1 MSEDQD
7 NENQDDEDHDDE
19 NLDIEKQ
26 DKDDQSFAELF
37 ESYSSGMKDDLKIG
51 ERIKGKIISIGND
64 SVFMDT
70 GTKID
75 GTVDRIELLD
85 GDGNMPYKEG
95 DEIELYVVAIDDHE
109 VRLSKAISGVGGL
122 ELLKNAFENTIP
134 VEGKISA
141 TCKGGFHVEM
151 LQRRAFCPISQIDV
165 NYTETPED
173 YVGQTFQFLITQFG
187 EGGRNIIVSRRKLLA
202 KAIEKEKEAFFSTL
216 KAGDIFN
223 GRVTRI
229 MPYGAF
235 VELISGVEGM
245 VHISELSWSRAEKA
259 EEIVSADDTVTVKV
273 ISVADGEKKNQKKIS
288 LSMKQIDTNPWDKA
302 ADNFHPGDKV
312 SGKVT
317 RCMAFGVFVEIAP
330 GIEGLVHISE
340 MSYLKRVI
348 NPADVVKAGETVS
361 VVIKEVDAKARRI
374 SLSIRDALGD
384 PWLEVAE
391 KFSVGQVI
399 IGTVEKKEK
408 FGYFITL
415 APGITGLLPKS
426 KFSGAEKPGLIEQLK
441 AGDPVAVTLEEIHSS
456 DRKITLAPGDAKEEG
471 AWKNFAET
479 ANRAPV
485 SDLAEK
491 LRLAM
496 ESKKRK

>member
-1 MSEDQD
+1 MSENKD
-7 NENQDDEDHDDE
+7 NENQDNE
-19 NLDIEKQ
+19 
-26 DKDDQSFAELF
+26 DQSFAELF
-37 ESYSSGMKDDLKIG
+37 ESYSSGMKDDLQIG
-51 ERIKGKIISIGND
+51 DRIKGKIISIGKD

-70 GTKID
+70 GTKVD
-75 GTVDRIELLD
+75 GSVDRMELLD
-85 GDGNMPYKEG
+85 GDGKMPFIEG

-109 VRLSKAISGVGGL
+109 VRLSKAISGIGGI
-122 ELLKNAFENTIP
+122 ELLKDAFENAIP

-173 YVGQTFQFLITQFG
+173 YVGQTCQFLITQFE
-187 EGGRNIIVSRRKLLA
+187 EGGRNIIISRRKLLA

-216 KAGDIFN
+216 KAGDLFK
-223 GRVTRI
+223 GRVTRL

-235 VELISGVEGM
+235 VELIPGVEGM

-259 EEIVSADDTVTVKV
+259 EEIVSAGDMVMVKV
-273 ISVADGEKKNQKKIS
+273 IAVADGEKKNQKKIS
-288 LSMKQIDTNPWDKA
+288 LSMKQVDTDPWDKA
-302 ADNFHPGDKV
+302 TENFHPGTKV

-317 RCMAFGVFVEIAP
+317 RCMNFGVFVEIAP

-361 VVIKEVDAKARRI
+361 VMIKEVDAKGRRI

-384 PWLEVAE
+384 PWLEVPD

-399 IGTVEKKEK
+399 IGILEKKEK
-408 FGYFITL
+408 FGYFVSL

-426 KFSGAEKPGLIEQLK
+426 KFSGSEKPGLIEQLK
-441 AGDPVAVTLEEIHSS
+441 TGDPIAVTVEEIHPF

-471 AWKNFAET
+471 AWKNFVQAAT
-479 ANRAPV
+479 HAPV

-496 ESKKRK
+496 ESKKNK